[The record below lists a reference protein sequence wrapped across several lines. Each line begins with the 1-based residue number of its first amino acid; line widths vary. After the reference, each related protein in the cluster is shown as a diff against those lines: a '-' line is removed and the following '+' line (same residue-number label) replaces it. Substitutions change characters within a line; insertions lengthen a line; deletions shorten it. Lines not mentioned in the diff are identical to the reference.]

1 MQNNSAP
8 SARLDL
14 STETLVRT
22 VWRGRLWLLRVV
34 GLFAVA
40 GIGMSLLLQAEF
52 VSEATVMPEMS
63 TGSGELRRLASVV
76 GFGGVDLADTE
87 DTDAI
92 RPDLY
97 PSVLQSTPFMLHLM
111 GQPVTTTS
119 GQRTTVAAI
128 LTDDGIIRWWQTLFS
143 PKEIPY
149 KQSVVIAGE
158 PVKLAK
164 REQELAEAIG
174 KRVSA
179 RLDTR
184 SGVIRISARMPDAHA
199 AAAVAQL
206 AMDYLTEYVTNYRT
220 EKARQDL
227 RFYSLSLNET
237 RLRYQKAQ
245 MTVFRYNDQH
255 KYAVI
260 VMQAATMDKQ
270 RMDAELSIAQT
281 VYAELSREFER
292 AKLRVQERTPVFTVL
307 EPAQVPLERVSPKRA
322 VLVLL
327 FMLVGLV
334 MGVSWLI
341 AKQNDVVGRMRMMI
355 GKP

>member
-1 MQNNSAP
+1 
-8 SARLDL
+8 
-14 STETLVRT
+14 
-22 VWRGRLWLLRVV
+22 
-34 GLFAVA
+34 
-40 GIGMSLLLQAEF
+40 
-52 VSEATVMPEMS
+52 MS

-76 GFGGVDLADTE
+76 GFGGVDLVDTE

-111 GQPVTTTS
+111 GQAATTN
-119 GQRTTVAAI
+119 GVQRTTVASV
-128 LTDDGIIRWWQTLFS
+128 LTSDGVIGWWQTLFS
-143 PKEIPY
+143 SKEMPH
-149 KQSVVIAGE
+149 KQSVVMVGQ

-164 REQELAEAIG
+164 REQELAEEIG
-174 KRVSA
+174 RRVSA

-184 SGVIRISARMPDAHA
+184 SGVIRISARMPDAHV
-199 AAAVAQL
+199 AAVVAQS
-206 AMDYLTEYVTNYRT
+206 AMNYLTDYVTNYRT

-227 RFYSLSLNET
+227 RFYSLRLNEV
-237 RLRYQKAQ
+237 RLRYQNAQ

-255 KYAVI
+255 KYAVV

-270 RMDAELSIAQT
+270 RMDTELSIAQT

-307 EPAQVPLERVSPKRA
+307 EPARVPLELVSPKRA
-322 VLVLL
+322 VLVGL
-327 FMLVGLV
+327 FTLAGLV
-334 MGVSWLI
+334 VGVGWLVM
-341 AKQNDVVGRMRMMI
+341 KQNDIVGRMRMMI